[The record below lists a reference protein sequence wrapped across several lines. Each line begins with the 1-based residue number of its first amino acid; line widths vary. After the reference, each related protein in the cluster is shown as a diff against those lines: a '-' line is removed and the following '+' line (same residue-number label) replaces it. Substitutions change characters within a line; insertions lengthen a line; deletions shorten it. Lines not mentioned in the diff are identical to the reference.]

1 MKKYLAILT
10 LTVAAFLSCISQSHA
25 DTIKMKL
32 AHAMTEDSFTHIA
45 ASQFFKPFVEKQ
57 SNGRIEVQIF
67 PNAQLGSDRQTVE
80 GVRLGTI
87 EAANCASGAVSVFA
101 PTFGIWDIPFIF
113 DNRAEA
119 YKVLDGPFGQKIN
132 DSLLPV
138 GLRNLAWLETGFRNI
153 TNNVKPITSPKDLE
167 GIKLRTMENPVFIEA
182 FRELGANPT
191 PMAFGELYTGLQ
203 QGTVDGQE
211 NPITHIY
218 MQKFYEVQKYLT
230 ISRHVYS
237 PAVLIV
243 NDRWFGRLPKDLQKI
258 LVDGAQVYRDEC
270 RRIAEEQENDMLAKL
285 KEYGMIVNELTPEQK
300 ALFIDKTQGVVE
312 VFDKDV
318 EGGKELVKELLLV
331 KQQ

>member
-1 MKKYLAILT
+1 MKNYLTILA
-10 LTVAAFLSCISQSHA
+10 LVVSVAMFGASQSYA
-25 DTIKMKL
+25 APIKFKL

-45 ASQFFKPFVEKQ
+45 ATQFFKPFVEEK
-57 SNGRIEVQIF
+57 SNGQIEVQIF

-87 EAANCASGAVSVFA
+87 EASNCASGAVSVFA
-101 PTFGIWDIPFIF
+101 PSFGIWDLPFIF
-113 DNRAEA
+113 ENRAEA

-132 DSLLPV
+132 DTLLPV

-167 GIKLRTMENPVFIEA
+167 GLKLRTMENPIFIEA

-243 NDRWFGRLPKDLQKI
+243 NDKWFGRLPEDLQKV
-258 LVDGAQVYRDEC
+258 LVEGAKIYRDEC
-270 RRIAEEQENDMLAKL
+270 RRIAEEQETDMLNKL
-285 KEYGMIVNELTPEQK
+285 KESGMIVNELTPEQK
-300 ALFIDKTQGVVE
+300 ALFMEKTQGIVD

-318 EGGKELVKELLLV
+318 EGGKELVEELNLA

>member
-1 MKKYLAILT
+1 MKNYLTILT
-10 LTVAAFLSCISQSHA
+10 LVVTISLSCASQSYA
-25 DTIKMKL
+25 ASIKFKL

-45 ASQFFKPFVEKQ
+45 ATQFFKPFVEKQ
-57 SNGRIEVQIF
+57 SNGQIEVQIF
-67 PNAQLGSDRQTVE
+67 PNAQLGSDRQAVE

-87 EAANCASGAVSVFA
+87 EATNCASGAVSVFA
-101 PTFGIWDIPFIF
+101 PSFGIWDLPFIF
-113 DNRAEA
+113 ENRAEA

-132 DSLLPV
+132 DTLLPV

-182 FRELGANPT
+182 FREMGANPT

-243 NDRWFGRLPKDLQKI
+243 NDRWFGRLPEDLQKV
-258 LVDGAQVYRDEC
+258 LVEGARIYRDEC
-270 RRIAEEQENDMLAKL
+270 RRIAEEQETDMLTKL
-285 KEYGMIVNELTPEQK
+285 KESGMIINELTPEQK
-300 ALFIDKTQGVVE
+300 ALFIEKTHGVVD

-318 EGGKELVKELLLV
+318 EGGKELVEELNLA